1 MSIWN
6 GTPPA
11 QCEVCSCSLIRCGE
25 FIDGKTKM
33 GPWAVMCPGCHK
45 SYGQGLGTGKG
56 QKYAR
61 REKMTPDG
69 APEVVWEKVN
79 P

>member
-1 MSIWN
+1 
-6 GTPPA
+6 
-11 QCEVCSCSLIRCGE
+11 
-25 FIDGKTKM
+25 
-33 GPWAVMCPGCHK
+33 MCPGCHK